1 MNSKL
6 EKIEKNTATLEIE
19 IDAEQFERGLQK
31 AYKKNVSKF
40 NIPGFRKGKAPRI
53 IIERHYGEGIFYEDA
68 INMLCPDAYDAAIE
82 EHGLHPVD
90 KPQIDIVQIEKGKS
104 FIFKAVVVVKP
115 EVKLGEYKGIEIEK
129 KEYPVSDEDVE
140 KELSK
145 MRDGNARMVTVEGRP
160 AKEGDMLILDYKGF
174 VEDEQFEGSTAEN
187 QSVVLGSGRFIP
199 GFEEQLV
206 GANAGDDVEV
216 KVKFPEEYHSEGL
229 AGKDAV
235 FQVKVKEI
243 KEKELPVLDD
253 EFAKDVSEFDTL
265 EDLKKDIKDRLEQ
278 RAGARARNEMENEVI
293 KKVTGLAEI
302 EVPEVMIEKQ
312 IDSMIRDFE
321 LQLMYQGLKLD
332 DYLNHIQGSVDDL
345 RNNLKQDAEE
355 RVRTQLTLEKISEV
369 EGITETQEELNEEI
383 EKMAKQYR
391 QKDLEKFRESLGED
405 ELNYLKNSIIVRKTI
420 DYLVENAKIS

>member
-19 IDAEQFERGLQK
+19 IDAEQFEIGVQK
-31 AYKKNVSKF
+31 AYKKNASKF

-68 INMLCPDAYDAAIE
+68 INMLCPDAYDEAIE
-82 EHGLHPVD
+82 QHALHPVD

-140 KELSK
+140 KELSR
-145 MRDGNARMVTVEGRP
+145 MQDASARMITAEGSP
-160 AKEGDMLILDYKGF
+160 AKEGDMLIIDYKGF
-174 VEDEQFEGSTAEN
+174 VGDEQFEGGTAEN
-187 QSVVLGSGRFIP
+187 QSLILGSGRFIP

-206 GANAGDDVEV
+206 GANTGDDVEV
-216 KVKFPEEYHSEGL
+216 KVKFPEEYHSEDL

-235 FQVKVKEI
+235 FQVKVREI
-243 KEKELPVLDD
+243 KEKELPALDD

-265 EDLKKDIKDRLEQ
+265 EDLKKDIRDKLEE
-278 RAGARARNEMENEVI
+278 RAEAKARNEMENEVI
-293 KKVTGLAEI
+293 KKATGLAEI

-312 IDSMIRDFE
+312 ADSMIRDFE
-321 LQLMYQGLKLD
+321 LQLMYQGLKLE
-332 DYLNHIQGSVDDL
+332 DYLNHTQGSMDDL

-355 RVRTQLTLEKISEV
+355 RVRTQLALEKISEV
-369 EGITETQEELNEEI
+369 EGIAETQEELNEEM

-391 QKDLEKFRESLGED
+391 QEDPEKFREALGED

-420 DYLVENAKIS
+420 DYLIENAKIS